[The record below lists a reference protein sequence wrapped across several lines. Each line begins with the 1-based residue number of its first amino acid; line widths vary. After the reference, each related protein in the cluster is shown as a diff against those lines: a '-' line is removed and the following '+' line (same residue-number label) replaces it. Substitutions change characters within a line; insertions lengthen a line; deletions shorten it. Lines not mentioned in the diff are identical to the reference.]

1 MISIIIKEGDMT
13 KIDIKI
19 IEVKI
24 GEMMIMFMEE
34 VNPEDLI
41 ENLIGII
48 KENNIIPIEEV
59 TSQIE
64 KIITEIMETEEIKM
78 IEEAETINFR
88 IIVNS
93 KILGLVG
100 NKDKMI

>member
-1 MISIIIKEGDMT
+1 MISIIIKEGEMT
-13 KIDIKI
+13 IKI
-19 IEVKI
+19 IEVTI
-24 GEMMIMFMEE
+24 GEMMKMVMEA

-59 TSQIE
+59 TNQIE
-64 KIITEIMETEEIKM
+64 KIIIEIMETEKIMM

-88 IIVNS
+88 IIVIS
-93 KILGLVG
+93 TISGKVG